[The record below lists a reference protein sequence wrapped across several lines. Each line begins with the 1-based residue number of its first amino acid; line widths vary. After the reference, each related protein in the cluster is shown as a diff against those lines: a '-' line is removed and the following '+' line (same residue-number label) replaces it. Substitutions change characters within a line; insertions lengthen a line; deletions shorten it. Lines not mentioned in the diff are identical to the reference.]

1 MLFLIYYFL
10 YVFIIKKWNL
20 KTPGREL
27 KTATA
32 GIKGKTADNNS
43 SSDCV
48 VGDTHRIQAIIIGIS
63 AIEEIKQKLPVIK
76 IFILMTGRNRKF

>member
-1 MLFLIYYFL
+1 MRCFIRYKNLVL
-10 YVFIIKKWNL
+10 YRSTKWNL

-43 SSDCV
+43 SSDSV
-48 VGDTHRIQAIIIGIS
+48 VGDTHRIQAIIDNLGRKDN
-63 AIEEIKQKLPVIK
+63 IENVN
-76 IFILMTGRNRKF
+76 ILRSH